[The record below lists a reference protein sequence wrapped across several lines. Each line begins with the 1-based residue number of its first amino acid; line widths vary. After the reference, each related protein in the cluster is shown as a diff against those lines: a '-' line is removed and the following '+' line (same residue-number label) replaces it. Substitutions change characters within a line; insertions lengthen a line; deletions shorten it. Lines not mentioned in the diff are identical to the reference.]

1 MTPQQME
8 RLKLFANS
16 PLWAVR
22 LDLDLLDRPILSAAE
37 IEALKPSRSVP
48 GVGAG
53 QSHKIMVIPVKGVLS
68 REGDMGSSYGMIS
81 DALDQAASDPDIKR
95 IVLHV
100 DSPGGE
106 VKGLPETATLLAQ
119 VARVKPVS
127 VMVDGQAASAAYW
140 LASQATDI
148 TIAPS
153 AEVGSVGVKVMHTDI
168 SKMLSDQGIKITELY
183 AGDFKTEFSPYKPL
197 SGEALGAMQL
207 KLTAVHN
214 QFIKAVAEGRGARTS
229 AKISAAG
236 FGGGRMFTAGEA
248 MGNGLADKIQG
259 PREFYRSLNP
269 AEETSR
275 PVDFG
280 LARRRIAVER
290 ARV

>member
-1 MTPQQME
+1 MTPQQTE
-8 RLKLFANS
+8 RIKLFMDS
-16 PLWAVR
+16 PLWAIR
-22 LDLDLLDRPILSAAE
+22 LDLDLFNRPVLAAAE
-37 IEALKPSRSVP
+37 IAALKPEQKSAR
-48 GVGAG
+48 A
-53 QSHKIMVIPVKGVLS
+53 HKIMVIPVKGVLS

-81 DALDQAASDPDIKR
+81 DALEHAAADPDVKR

-119 VARVKPVS
+119 VARIKPVS
-127 VMVDGQAASAAYW
+127 AMVDGQAASAAYW
-140 LASQATDI
+140 LASQASDI
-148 TIAPS
+148 TISPS

-168 SKMLSDQGIKITELY
+168 SKMLADQGIKITELY

-197 SGEALGAMQL
+197 SDDALGAMQTRL
-207 KLTAVHN
+207 AGVHN
-214 QFIKAVAEGRGARTS
+214 DFIKAVAEGRGGRTS
-229 AKISAAG
+229 TKLSAAG

-248 MGNGLADKIQG
+248 VGNGLADKIQG

-269 AEETSR
+269 AEETASK
-275 PVDFG
+275 PVDYG